1 MRFGLRNRSKKK
13 QKDERNEV
21 EDSGDGLLIAEVE
34 DCVPGSG
41 NFNLDQNWTLH
52 IALDGLLL

>member
-41 NFNLDQNWTLH
+41 NFNLDQN
-52 IALDGLLL
+52 